1 MGVRT
6 RSNSSVPRF
15 VVVALLFGCVAGPL
29 FADLPRDV
37 ARAFRDDDPD
47 ERVSRLKDARKGVQP
62 ADKKLRNK
70 AARAIEKAL
79 KTERHPDVR
88 IEAADFLLALRTDRA
103 FDRLVALVLD
113 RDERVAE
120 HVDDIV
126 RNHADPM
133 LFQTIVRTLEED
145 ESWRFRAAM
154 VDLLVAGSRERGK
167 AVLLRTLEDKHP
179 GVSARAAEG
188 LERMTGQP
196 LGLDTAAWRAYFT
209 KVSEEKP
216 DKYTRTGET
225 RTVADAQRKVDQYKG
240 PIRGLAP
247 RLYTVPIRRKQLIF
261 VVDMSGS
268 MGKGRRAT
276 HFTELKTAIAGLPS
290 DCSFNV
296 LCFDQRLFFY
306 TKAKSLVPATT
317 RHKDEVGRWIDA
329 LPAGQKTDVNK
340 SVVTGLAMLKEA
352 LAQNADS
359 KAELFILTDGRE
371 TAKTT
376 SLRMVQAQY
385 GRLPAD
391 RCAVHVISLGRTG
404 TPLLKVLAQG
414 SGGQFVQV
422 AR

>member
-1 MGVRT
+1 VSRLLA
-6 RSNSSVPRF
+6 V
-15 VVVALLFGCVAGPL
+15 LILFGSLAGVL
-29 FADLPRDV
+29 FADLSRDV
-37 ARAFRDDDPD
+37 GRAFRDDDPD
-47 ERVSRLKDARKGVQP
+47 ERLAALRAARP
-62 ADKKLRNK
+62 AIQGADPKLRNK

-79 KTERHPDVR
+79 KKERHPDVR
-88 IEAADFLLALRTDRA
+88 IAAADFLLALRTDRA
-103 FDRLVALVLD
+103 FDRLVAMVLD
-113 RDERVAE
+113 RNERVAG
-120 HVDDIV
+120 HVDEIV
-126 RNHADPM
+126 RDHADPM
-133 LFQTIVRTLEED
+133 LFKTIVRTLEED

-167 AVLLRTLEDKHP
+167 SVLLRTLGDKHP
-179 GVSARAAEG
+179 GVGARAAEG

-196 LGLDTAAWRAYFT
+196 FGLDAERWRAYFA
-209 KVSEEKP
+209 KVAEEKP

-225 RTVADAQRKVDQYKG
+225 RSVADGHRKVKQYKG

-247 RLYTVPIRRKQLIF
+247 RLYTVPIRRKKLIF

-276 HFTELKTAIAGLPS
+276 HFGKLKEAIAGLPS

-296 LCFDQRLFFY
+296 LCFDQRMFFY
-306 TKAKSLVPATT
+306 VKAKSLVPATT

-340 SVVTGLAMLKEA
+340 SVVTGLAMLKQA
-352 LAQNADS
+352 LAAEPLVGGAAS

-385 GRLPAD
+385 ARLPAD
-391 RCAVHVISLGRTG
+391 RCAVHVIALGRGG
-404 TPLLKVLAQG
+404 TPLLRALAQA
-414 SGGQFVQV
+414 SGGRFVQ
-422 AR
+422 AER